1 MTIGKDTSNNVRA
14 EEAEAVP
21 KPMIVLNHKMKLK
34 QRGRGIMIPWGR
46 FTALPPFSCMVKVN
60 NRIPRRV
67 SGRVTI
73 IVLKFP
79 TFVGPVIVVVIVAVG
94 CLVGFLLVG
103 LPLIVQLEGY
113 DGMTIVSSLIIAMD
127 VPICAA
133 ILLLK

>member
-1 MTIGKDTSNNVRA
+1 MCNSSSNSNKSTIG
-14 EEAEAVP
+14 
-21 KPMIVLNHKMKLK
+21 
-34 QRGRGIMIPWGR
+34 G
-46 FTALPPFSCMVKVN
+46 
-60 NRIPRRV
+60 
-67 SGRVTI
+67 VTI